1 MARVGSLYRFVPT
14 LFDRHVAEPNT
25 IVRVI
30 PASKLG
36 VSGRLPAC
44 FAYIE
49 HLGGH
54 VLGRC
59 GSGSL
64 IPLNPRER
72 AIVRRNMAARRATAK
87 RCGRIPSSRMVIAGF
102 GD

>member
-36 VSGRLPAC
+36 VRGYMRQYC
-44 FAYIE
+44 YIE
-49 HLGGH
+49 HLGGEIIGMCS
-54 VLGRC
+54 VGC
-59 GSGSL
+59 L
-64 IPLNPRER
+64 IPLNARER